1 MPRMF
6 EVHRFTREEHDQGA
20 TAGWQF
26 TAGWFTRDSGLQW
39 AWFCKEVQH
48 DEAQDGP

>member
-20 TAGWQF
+20 TAGWRF
-26 TAGWFTRDSGLQW
+26 EVGWFRYVSGLEW
-39 AWFCKEVQH
+39 GWFSREAA
-48 DEAQDGP
+48 DEET